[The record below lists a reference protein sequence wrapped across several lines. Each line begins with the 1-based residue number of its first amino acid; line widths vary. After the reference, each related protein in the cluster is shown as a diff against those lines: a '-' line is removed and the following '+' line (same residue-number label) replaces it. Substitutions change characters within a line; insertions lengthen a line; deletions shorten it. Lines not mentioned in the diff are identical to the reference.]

1 MDNEQDEPEEDDE
14 LDEAEAL
21 NEAIARTDEERALFT
36 QMDRDRKANEEAA
49 WYASGNTGKL
59 FVFSPVSPH
68 IAELMRVECRPER
81 LIQEYELPEVYRM
94 EHVSQVVVDEI
105 FEDRRSRVK
114 TNVHYDDGLT
124 EEQWLAVR
132 IRILTISSRSQTH
145 LRNDAGVG
153 RR

>member
-59 FVFSPVSPH
+59 FVSPSPH
-68 IAELMRVECRPER
+68 P
-81 LIQEYELPEVYRM
+81 LPLSLV
-94 EHVSQVVVDEI
+94 
-105 FEDRRSRVK
+105 
-114 TNVHYDDGLT
+114 
-124 EEQWLAVR
+124 WC
-132 IRILTISSRSQTH
+132 
-145 LRNDAGVG
+145 
-153 RR
+153 